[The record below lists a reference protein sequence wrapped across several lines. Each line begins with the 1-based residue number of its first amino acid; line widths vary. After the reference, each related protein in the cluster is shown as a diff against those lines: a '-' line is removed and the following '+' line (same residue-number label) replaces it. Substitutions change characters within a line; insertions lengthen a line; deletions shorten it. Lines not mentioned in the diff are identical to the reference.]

1 MSIPVLYEDDCLLV
15 VNKPT
20 NLLCVPGRGP
30 DKQDCVIHRLQNNY
44 PDALVVHR
52 LDMDTSGVMLFA
64 RTAEAQ
70 RELNRQFEA
79 RETGKKYIALVTGEL
94 PELTGL
100 VDAPMRKDMEQ
111 RLPPRHI
118 IDWEQGKA
126 ASTRWH
132 VLDFNGEWSRVR
144 LFPETGRSHQ
154 LRVHMKYLDCPIV
167 GDPIYGAG
175 KNQASR
181 LMLHAETIQFMH
193 PSTGESLLF
202 MASVPF

>member
-1 MSIPVLYEDDCLLV
+1 MTLPVLHVDDHVLV

-30 DKQDCVIHRLQNNY
+30 DKQDCVINRLLQAY

-64 RTAEAQ
+64 RSAEAQ
-70 RELNRQFEA
+70 RALSRQFEA
-79 RETGKKYIALVTGEL
+79 RETGKQYIALITGSL
-94 PELTGL
+94 PGQAGV

-118 IDWEQGKA
+118 IDWEQGKSA
-126 ASTRWH
+126 CTRWE
-132 VLDFNGEWSRVR
+132 VLETGGEWSRVR

-154 LRVHMKYLDCPIV
+154 LRVHMNYLGCPIV
-167 GDPIYGAG
+167 GDPIYGRG
-175 KNQASR
+175 KEQAPR
-181 LMLHAETIQFMH
+181 LMLHAEQLGFVH
-193 PSTGESLLF
+193 PVTGAFLSF
-202 MASVPF
+202 NTSVPF